1 MRLRLVAHK
10 QTPQAHAVKLIHYLY
25 WADLV
30 RLGVDVKIH
39 YLPLWPVWLA
49 AALCEAACWP
59 LGITPPLFRRRAE
72 MFSHMRAFDISKAR
86 RMLGYEPKVP
96 LEEGLRRTG
105 AWYRQHGYL

>member
-1 MRLRLVAHK
+1 
-10 QTPQAHAVKLIHYLY
+10 
-25 WADLV
+25 
-30 RLGVDVKIH
+30 
-39 YLPLWPVWLA
+39 
-49 AALCEAACWP
+49 
-59 LGITPPLFRRRAE
+59 